1 MIGTTHSEKPHYV
14 GHRQRLRDRFL
25 AGGGKDMPDYELLE
39 LLLTI
44 AIPRRDVKP
53 LAKELIKK
61 FKDFVGVLNASPE
74 RLSEIEGVKE
84 TTIAVLKIVKEAALR
99 MSWQN
104 LKNSDEPVI
113 SNWDAMVDY
122 CRSTMAYNTIEEFRI
137 LFVDKK
143 YHLIGEEV
151 QQRGTVDCVSIHPRE
166 VIRSALEKGAKGI
179 ILVHNHPSGDVTPSQ
194 ADIAITRKIKEA
206 GETVEIKLLDHF
218 IVSKYGEF
226 SFLAKGI
233 L

>member
-1 MIGTTHSEKPHYV
+1 MTETKHSEQPHYV
-14 GHRQRLRDRFL
+14 GHRQRLRSRFL
-25 AGGGKDMPDYELLE
+25 AGDGKDMPDYELLE

-61 FKDFVGVLNASPE
+61 FKDFAGVLNASPE
-74 RLSEIEGVKE
+74 KLSAVEGVRE

-104 LKNSDEPVI
+104 LRSSDEPVI
-113 SNWDAMVDY
+113 SNWDALADY
-122 CRSTMAYNTIEEFRI
+122 CRSAMAYNEVEEFRI
-137 LFVDKK
+137 LFLDKK
-143 YHLIGEEV
+143 YRLIGEEI
-151 QQRGTVDCVSIHPRE
+151 QQRGTVDCVSVHPRE
-166 VIRSALEKGAKGI
+166 VIRSALDKGAKGI

-206 GETVEIKLLDHF
+206 GEAVEIKLLDHL

-226 SFLAKGI
+226 SFLNKGI